1 MREDDSNWFSRWE
14 EELPLLEDLMPLSQT
29 LITPDLAIAFDIRN
43 PTNTTANTTT
53 NNLNTSLHQNQ
64 PPPPPPPPPAAV
76 PPSPTNRLASP
87 QPNSG
92 EFAADSG
99 ELGSGAA
106 GDEPARTLKR
116 PRLVWTPQLHKRF
129 VDAVAHLGIKNAV
142 PKTIM
147 QLMNVDG
154 LTRENVASHLQKY
167 RLYLKR
173 MQGLSSGGA
182 GGGNGTGG
190 SGAGLTGG
198 TDAATDHLFAS
209 SPVPAHFL
217 HPGRP
222 NTDFLPFVPVA
233 ALQHHHHQQQ
243 MAAAA
248 AAVGHSQLQSQYQR
262 QMAHF
267 GSPPNGQFE
276 NPFLARQTQ
285 QPVHRMGAP
294 VQNTVPGYVE
304 DLESANGNG
313 GRKVLT
319 LFPTGD
325 D

>member
-1 MREDDSNWFSRWE
+1 MKEEEPNWFSRWE
-14 EELPLLEDLMPLSQT
+14 EELPSPEELMPLSQT
-29 LITPDLAIAFDIRN
+29 LITPDLALAFDIRN
-43 PTNTTANTTT
+43 PGTPHAAST
-53 NNLNTSLHQNQ
+53 
-64 PPPPPPPPPAAV
+64 PPPPL
-76 PPSPTNRLASP
+76 PPSS
-87 QPNSG
+87 QPHSA
-92 EFAADSG
+92 EFDST
-99 ELGSGAA
+99 ELGSATG

-147 QLMNVDG
+147 QLMSVDG

-173 MQGLSSGGA
+173 MQGLSAGNGGGGA
-182 GGGNGTGG
+182 
-190 SGAGLTGG
+190 AGLSP

-209 SPVPAHFL
+209 SPVPRQLL
-217 HPGRP
+217 HPGP
-222 NTDFLPFVPVA
+222 PGSDHFLPYVPVA
-233 ALQHHHHQQQ
+233 ALQHHQQQ

-248 AAVGHSQLQSQYQR
+248 LAVQQQQQFHQR
-262 QMAHF
+262 QMGHF
-267 GSPPNGQFE
+267 GSPPGGQFDHGFF
-276 NPFLARQTQ
+276 PRQAPGVNRIGAAMPA
-285 QPVHRMGAP
+285 QPPA
-294 VQNTVPGYVE
+294 YVE
-304 DLESANGNG
+304 DLESATGGGVGGGG